1 MVLLYEKIFNNV
13 AKKIISILDED
24 HSCTEI
30 EYIQML
36 YGIQNILYNVVI
48 TGLILFLSYITETFI
63 ETLLLFTFFGMLRI
77 IAGGYHC
84 NSIEKCL
91 AATTLIMVGGGKFIQ
106 SIQVN
111 LPICII
117 VCILVN
123 ITFFTYIPKGTH
135 NNPYSLEYSIK
146 QHKRFKIIS
155 VILTIISIFSNSIL
169 RGAIVYSM
177 AIVAILLFPTIKHKP
192 PIPE

>member
-1 MVLLYEKIFNNV
+1 MKKIFSYV
-13 AKKIISILDED
+13 AQKIIDALDED

-30 EYIQML
+30 EYLQML

-48 TGLILFLSYITETFI
+48 TGLILFLSYVTETFI

-106 SIQVN
+106 SIQIN
-111 LPICII
+111 LPTCII
-117 VCILVN
+117 VCILIN
-123 ITFFTYIPKGTH
+123 IVFFSYIPKGTH
-135 NNPYSLEYSIK
+135 NNPYSPEYSIK
-146 QHKRFKIIS
+146 QHKRLKIVS
-155 VILTIISIFSNSIL
+155 VILTIISIISNSIL

-177 AIVAILLFPTIKHKP
+177 AAAAILLVPTFKHKS

>member
-1 MVLLYEKIFNNV
+1 MKKIFSNV
-13 AKKIISILDED
+13 AKKIINILDED

-30 EYIQML
+30 EYLQMFF
-36 YGIQNILYNVVI
+36 GIQNILYNTVI

-91 AATTLIMVGGGKFIQ
+91 ATTTLIMVGGGKFVQ
-106 SIQVN
+106 SIQIN

-117 VCILVN
+117 VCLLAN
-123 ITFFTYIPKGTH
+123 IVFFSYIPKGTD
-135 NNPYSLEYSIK
+135 NNPYSTEYSIK
-146 QHKRFKIIS
+146 QHKRLRIVS
-155 VILTIISIFSNSIL
+155 VILTIISIISNSIL

-177 AIVAILLFPTIKHKP
+177 AVVTILLFPTIKHKS

>member
-1 MVLLYEKIFNNV
+1 MKEIFSNV
-13 AKKIISILDED
+13 AKKIINILDEN

-30 EYIQML
+30 EYMQML

-63 ETLLLFTFFGMLRI
+63 ETLLLFTFFGMLRS

-91 AATTLIMVGGGKFIQ
+91 AATTLIMVGGGKFVQ
-106 SIQVN
+106 SIQIN
-111 LPICII
+111 LPTCII
-117 VCILVN
+117 ICILVN
-123 ITFFTYIPKGTH
+123 IAFFSYIPRGTH
-135 NNPYSLEYSIK
+135 NNPYSPEYSIK
-146 QHKRFKIIS
+146 QHKRLKIIS

-177 AIVAILLFPTIKHKP
+177 TVVAILLFPTIKHKS

>member
-1 MVLLYEKIFNNV
+1 MKTIFSNV
-13 AKKIISILDED
+13 AQKIINTLDED

-30 EYIQML
+30 EYLQML

-48 TGLILFLSYITETFI
+48 IGLILFLSYIVETFI

-91 AATTLIMVGGGKFIQ
+91 AATTLIMVGGGKFVQ
-106 SIQVN
+106 SVQIN
-111 LPICII
+111 LPTCII
-117 VCILVN
+117 VCILIN
-123 ITFFTYIPKGTH
+123 IVFFSYIPKGTH
-135 NNPYSLEYSIK
+135 NNPYSPEYSIK
-146 QHKRFKIIS
+146 QHKRLKIIS
-155 VILTIISIFSNSIL
+155 IILTIVSILSNSIL

-177 AIVAILLFPTIKHKP
+177 AVVAILLFPTIKHKS